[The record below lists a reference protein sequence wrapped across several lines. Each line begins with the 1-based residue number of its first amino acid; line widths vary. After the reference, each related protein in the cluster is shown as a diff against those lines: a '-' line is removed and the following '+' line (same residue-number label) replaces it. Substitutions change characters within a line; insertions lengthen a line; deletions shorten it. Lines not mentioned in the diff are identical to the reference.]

1 MLSRLGNLIL
11 GLSPCGALVALDRQS
26 VNHDQKII
34 KWGQA
39 LKQFLESSQVDV
51 CMIMVV
57 LLIDW

>member
-1 MLSRLGNLIL
+1 MDRL
-11 GLSPCGALVALDRQS
+11 S
-26 VNHDQKII
+26 VNHDQKVI

-39 LKQFLESSQVDV
+39 LKQSLESSQVDA